1 MLPGAEP
8 RASWLRYNSE
18 KRDWRGEM
26 KPEKRIPTLVQDPP
40 ALDDD
45 DLREPTKEEI
55 LEDIRL
61 GIQEAKAGKGMPA
74 REGLEALRRRIYGDG
89 NHS

>member
-1 MLPGAEP
+1 MT
-8 RASWLRYNSE
+8 
-18 KRDWRGEM
+18 
-26 KPEKRIPTLVQDPP
+26 PEKRHPTVVQDPP

-61 GIQEAKAGKGMPA
+61 GIIQAKAGLGRPVQ
-74 REGLEALRRRIYGDG
+74 ESLEELRREIYGDAD
-89 NHS
+89 SC